1 MWRFPFGPSCDLLVL
16 AAVLLLFLQGV
27 HIYIYINMDVFV
39 YLCIYICI
47 CICIGIC
54 ICICICTCTCRC
66 ICICICICICLC
78 RCRCRCIR
86 IYIYIH
92 IDCKLKGLVQSKT
105 RPIPHETVGRPR
117 TGLDADSMEQR
128 RRVLGHVVS
137 SEEVQICPQEKW
149 LCMAFLKVESMNLM
163 KLRSRGRAI
172 RQHSEG

>member
-1 MWRFPFGPSCDLLVL
+1 MY
-16 AAVLLLFLQGV
+16 
-27 HIYIYINMDVFV
+27 IYIY
-39 YLCIYICI
+39 L
-47 CICIGIC
+47 
-54 ICICICTCTCRC
+54 
-66 ICICICICICLC
+66 
-78 RCRCRCIR
+78 
-86 IYIYIH
+86 H

-105 RPIPHETVGRPR
+105 RPIPNGPIPHETVGRPR

-149 LCMAFLKVESMNLM
+149 LCMACLKVDSMNLM